1 MSARTLCYVDSENV
15 LAVIHSHCSVTPQR
29 EGSARVC
36 FAWRNSC
43 LKARMKGLKV
53 TAPHKQWPSVI
64 SMSPECQ
71 ACCCHSVLRGAAG
84 RGSCRSRRAHKE
96 TRHTVQGDL
105 TDVCT
110 VLQRTPNVSRCL
122 FQHEG
127 NNAAL
132 VTPVIHDI
140 NLDLET
146 ICEWCCCMF
155 ELLQGD
161 MRLRHDA
168 LCKNDSPMRLC
179 SF

>member
-15 LAVIHSHCSVTPQR
+15 SAVIHSHCSMTPRR
-29 EGSARVC
+29 EGPARVC

-43 LKARMKGLKV
+43 LKARMKGLKI

-64 SMSPECQ
+64 SMSPERQ
-71 ACCCHSVLRGAAG
+71 ACAAAVTQRSNRKG
-84 RGSCRSRRAHKE
+84 TCRSWRAHKE
-96 TRHTVQGDL
+96 TRRTVQGDL
-105 TDVCT
+105 TDVCA
-110 VLQRTPNVSRCL
+110 VLQRTPNVSRRL

-132 VTPVIHDI
+132 VTPVIRDI

-146 ICEWCCCMF
+146 ICEGCCCMF

-168 LCKNDSPMRLC
+168 LCKNVSPMRLC